1 MEYYF
6 WLRVQHQ
13 ITISGNNKLELRAD
27 IFNIFNA
34 ENLSGYSNNATQV
47 TKFKVALAPVDYLEM
62 HRHRDS
68 FSLEFVIYSNNILL
82 VGMALQDVFLLR

>member
-6 WLRVQHQ
+6 DLGVQHQ

-34 ENLSGYSNNATQV
+34 ENLSGYSNNATQSNQIQGGSSASGLF
-47 TKFKVALAPVDYLEM
+47 TKNIATETVSVW
-62 HRHRDS
+62 S
-68 FSLEFVIYSNNILL
+68 SLFILIKL
-82 VGMALQDVFLLR
+82 ISC

>member
-6 WLRVQHQ
+6 DLGVQHQ

-34 ENLSGYSNNATQV
+34 ENVATVIMPHKV
-47 TKFKVALAPVDYLEM
+47 TKFKVGLVVIVYTKKCIATETV
-62 HRHRDS
+62 S
-68 FSLEFVIYSNNILL
+68 VWSSLFILIKPIS
-82 VGMALQDVFLLR
+82 R